1 MTQCGAAPFDG
12 RPDRKEK
19 RNVVD
24 RPGKEFNRACLHR
37 LHGHGYVRVAGNEND
52 WHVRTPGELLL
63 QFEAAQPWKCQ
74 VEDQTAREGATRVG
88 EKLLCRR
95 KAFGLPAC
103 CSNQPLERFACGN
116 VAVNNDDG
124 GSDVFAVTRDSPA
137 SDVIANPAEYIE
149 RDIGFHTISSSSGAD
164 HMLSSPNFR
173 TAHHAREAPR
183 GASLCRSFSIEEI
196 GWGLVTCADIIGGV
210 QAA

>member
-74 VEDQTAREGATRVG
+74 VEDQTAREGATWVG
-88 EKLLCRR
+88 RSEEHTSELQSQFHLVCRLLLEK
-95 KAFGLPAC
+95 K
-103 CSNQPLERFACGN
+103 N
-116 VAVNNDDG
+116 
-124 GSDVFAVTRDSPA
+124 
-137 SDVIANPAEYIE
+137 
-149 RDIGFHTISSSSGAD
+149 
-164 HMLSSPNFR
+164 
-173 TAHHAREAPR
+173 
-183 GASLCRSFSIEEI
+183 
-196 GWGLVTCADIIGGV
+196 
-210 QAA
+210 